1 MIKLYMQKAKDRHVA
16 KELALLRASN
26 PTPQMVSHMD
36 EVDDA
41 VIEEGIFR
49 ALEEGSKVASA
60 IASSSE
66 APSDDATLNHR
77 PAPPSDSGALG
88 DSTRPNLQPLSA
100 SDTLSD
106 HTIPI
111 MQPSISSSK
120 VTCHSTVVSPDVL
133 IPSSAPYYAVQQRRG
148 RPLPRTPAPG
158 CKHCQILFT
167 ELQVK

>member
-77 PAPPSDSGALG
+77 PAPPSDSEALG

-111 MQPSISSSK
+111 MQPPSISSSK

-133 IPSSAPYYAVQQRRG
+133 IPSSAPYYAVQQKKG
-148 RPLPRTPAPG
+148 TSSPEDT
-158 CKHCQILFT
+158 CSW
-167 ELQVK
+167 LQTLSDTVH